1 MSSYEDYAW
10 STLYNFIGNEYGTAG
25 LMGNLYAESGII
37 PYRLQGDFT
46 SGYSRSI
53 AYTNNVNSGIYTES
67 QFVTDSKGYGLAQW
81 TYYTRKQGLYNKFV
95 NGGYSSIGDMAL
107 GCDYLIDELSS
118 SFSGVLA
125 VLRSATSV
133 REASDIVL
141 HQFENPASQGPEV
154 EAYRASLGL
163 GYYDRY
169 AGGGPTPPPIPP
181 DPPTPTQPSI
191 PYWLLFKMSQNNNT
205 CI

>member
-10 STLYNFIGNEYGTAG
+10 ATLYNFIGNEYGTAG

-53 AYTNNVNSGIYTES
+53 AYTNNVNSGVYTET
-67 QFVTDSKGYGLAQW
+67 QFVNDSKGYGLAQW
-81 TYYTRKQGLYNKFV
+81 TYYSRKQALYNKWRS
-95 NGGYSSIGDMAL
+95 GGYSSIGDMSL
-107 GCDYLIDELSS
+107 GCDFLIDELST
-118 SFSGVLA
+118 SFTGVLA

-141 HQFENPASQGPEV
+141 HQFENPAQQGPDV
-154 EAYRASLGL
+154 EAYRASLGQ

-169 AGGGPTPPPIPP
+169 AGGGPTPPIPP

-191 PYWLLFKMSQNNNT
+191 PYWLLFKMSQNR
-205 CI
+205 

>member
-10 STLYNFIGNEYGTAG
+10 ATLYNFIGNEYGTAG

-53 AYTNNVNSGIYTES
+53 SYTNNVNSGTYTET
-67 QFVTDSKGYGLAQW
+67 QFVNDSKGYGLAQW
-81 TYYTRKQGLYNKFV
+81 TYYTRKQGLYNKWIS
-95 NGGYSSIGDMAL
+95 GSYSSIGDMSL
-107 GCDYLIDELSS
+107 GCDYLIDELNS

-141 HQFENPASQGPEV
+141 HQFENPAQQGPDV
-154 EAYRASLGL
+154 EAYRASLGQ

-169 AGGGPTPPPIPP
+169 AGGGPTPPIPP

-191 PYWLLFKMSQNNNT
+191 PYWLLFKMSQNR
-205 CI
+205 

>member
-1 MSSYEDYAW
+1 MSSYEDYLWA
-10 STLYNFIGNEYGTAG
+10 TMYNFIGNEYGTAG

-53 AYTNNVNSGIYTES
+53 AYTNNVNSGAYTEN
-67 QFVTDSKGYGLAQW
+67 QFVNDSKGYGLAQW
-81 TYYTRKQGLYNKFV
+81 TYYSRKQGLYNKWRS
-95 NGGYSSIGDMAL
+95 GGYPSIGDMAL
-107 GCDYLIDELSS
+107 ACDFLMDELSTTFS
-118 SFSGVLA
+118 SVLA

-133 REASDIVL
+133 REASDVVL
-141 HQFENPASQGPEV
+141 HDFENPASQGPEV
-154 EAYRASLGL
+154 EAYRASLGQ

-169 AGGGPTPPPIPP
+169 AGSGPTPPIPP

-191 PYWLLFKMSQNNNT
+191 PYWLLYKMSQNNNT

>member
-10 STLYNFIGNEYGTAG
+10 ATLYNFIGNEYGTAG

-53 AYTNNVNSGIYTES
+53 AYTNNVNSGTYTET
-67 QFVTDSKGYGLAQW
+67 QFVNDSKGYGLAQW
-81 TYYTRKQGLYNKFV
+81 TYYTRKQALYNKFIS
-95 NGGYSSIGDMAL
+95 GGYSSIGDMSL
-107 GCDYLIDELSS
+107 GCDFLIDELSS

-141 HQFENPASQGPEV
+141 HQFENPAQQGPEV
-154 EAYRASLGL
+154 EAYRASLGQ

-169 AGGGPTPPPIPP
+169 AGSGPTPPIPP

-191 PYWLLFKMSQNNNT
+191 PYWILFKMSQNR
-205 CI
+205 

>member
-10 STLYNFIGNEYGTAG
+10 ATLYNFIGNEYGTAG

-53 AYTNNVNSGIYTES
+53 SYTNNVNSGAYTET
-67 QFVTDSKGYGLAQW
+67 QFVNDSKGYGLAQW
-81 TYYTRKQGLYNKFV
+81 TYYSRKQALYNKWRS
-95 NGGYSSIGDMAL
+95 GGYSSIGDMAL
-107 GCDYLIDELSS
+107 GCDFLIDELSS

-125 VLRSATSV
+125 VLRTATSV

-141 HQFENPASQGPEV
+141 HQFENPAQQGPEV
-154 EAYRASLGL
+154 EAYRASLGQ

-169 AGGGPTPPPIPP
+169 AGGGPTPPIPP

-191 PYWLLFKMSQNNNT
+191 PYWLLFKMSQNR
-205 CI
+205 

>member
-1 MSSYEDYAW
+1 MSSYEDYLW
-10 STLYNFIGNEYGTAG
+10 STMYNFIGNEYGTAG

-53 AYTNNVNSGIYTES
+53 AYTNNVNAGIYTET
-67 QFVTDSKGYGLAQW
+67 QFVNDSKGYGLAQW
-81 TYYTRKQGLYNKFV
+81 TYYSRKQGLYDKFV

-107 GCDYLIDELSS
+107 ACAYLIDELSTT
-118 SFSGVLA
+118 FSGVLS

-133 REASDIVL
+133 REASDKVL
-141 HQFENPASQGPEV
+141 HDFENPASQGPEV
-154 EAYRASLGL
+154 EVYRASLGQA
-163 GYYDRY
+163 YYDRY
-169 AGGGPTPPPIPP
+169 AGGGPTPPIPP

-191 PYWLLFKMSQNNNT
+191 PYWLLYKMSQNNNT

>member
-10 STLYNFIGNEYGTAG
+10 ATLYNFIGNEYGTAG

-53 AYTNNVNSGIYTES
+53 AYTNNVNSGVYTET
-67 QFVTDSKGYGLAQW
+67 QFVNDSKGYGLAQW
-81 TYYTRKQGLYNKFV
+81 TYYSRKQALYNKWRS
-95 NGGYSSIGDMAL
+95 GGYSSIGDMAL
-107 GCDYLIDELSS
+107 GCDFLIDELSS

-125 VLRSATSV
+125 VLRTATSV

-141 HQFENPASQGPEV
+141 HQFENPAQQGPDV
-154 EAYRASLGL
+154 EAYRASLGQ

-169 AGGGPTPPPIPP
+169 AGGGPTPPIPP
-181 DPPTPTQPSI
+181 DPPTPTQPNI
-191 PYWLLFKMSQNNNT
+191 PYWLLFKMSQNR
-205 CI
+205 